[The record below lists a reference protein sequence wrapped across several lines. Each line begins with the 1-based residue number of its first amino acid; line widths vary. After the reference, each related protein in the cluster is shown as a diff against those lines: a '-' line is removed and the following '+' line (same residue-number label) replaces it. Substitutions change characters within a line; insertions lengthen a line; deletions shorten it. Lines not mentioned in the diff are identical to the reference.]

1 MTNRTTNELE
11 YIPRTREPDAKWAA
25 VFSLSLGV
33 FGLVTAE
40 FLPVSLLTPVSADLS
55 ISPGIAGQSI
65 TVTALVAA
73 VAGPAVVI
81 GTRSVDRRLTLLGLT
96 LLLIVS
102 STLAAFA
109 NGLSMLLVSRVL
121 LGIGLGGFW
130 AMSGAL
136 ALRLVPID
144 KLPRAMS
151 IILTGVSLATV
162 CAAPVGAWIGAT
174 LGWRAA
180 FAVAAILGV
189 VAFFAQILTVPA
201 LAPAGAPSVG
211 TMFRLLQRPQL
222 RIGLLTT
229 MLVVAGQFAGFTYVR
244 PFLEEVPKFGIEAIS
259 FALLAYGVG
268 GFFGNFFG
276 GFLAERNAAWAV
288 TIVAILIAASA
299 SVLVIAGTSPVIAS
313 VAIAFWGFAFGG
325 LPVTVQSFVTRVA
338 SDEAESAG
346 ALLLTTFQIAIS
358 SGAVLG
364 GLLIDLHGATM
375 VFVFVSVSTLLGA
388 SLMASRRGVVPQA
401 EASRG

>member
-96 LLLIVS
+96 LLLIIS

-136 ALRLVPID
+136 ALRLVPLD

-364 GLLIDLHGATM
+364 GLLIDLHGTTM

>member
-1 MTNRTTNELE
+1 MTSRTTNELE

-96 LLLIVS
+96 LLLIIS

-136 ALRLVPID
+136 ALRLVPLD

-201 LAPAGAPSVG
+201 LAPAGAPSLG

-388 SLMASRRGVVPQA
+388 SLMASHRGVVPQA